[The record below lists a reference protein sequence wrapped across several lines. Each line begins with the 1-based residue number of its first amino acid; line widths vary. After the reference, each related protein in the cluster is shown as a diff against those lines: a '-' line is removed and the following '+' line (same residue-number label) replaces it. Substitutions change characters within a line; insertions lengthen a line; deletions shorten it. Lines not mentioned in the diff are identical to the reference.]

1 MLHHLSISADNP
13 ARVAH
18 VLAELCNGKAAPF
31 PPHPGSFMA
40 IAMDEYGTMIE
51 VYPTE
56 TELMPGFGAEQVTFS
71 SNAFASPFTA
81 THLALSVP
89 LSQEQIEHIA
99 AREGWRAVRCNRDG
113 FFDVIEFWVENKLMV
128 ELLTPQ
134 MAAKYVEF
142 MQPQNLAAFFAAEP
156 NPMVAA

>member
-13 ARVAH
+13 ARVAQ
-18 VLAELCNGKAAPF
+18 VLAEVCNGKVAPF
-31 PPHPGSFMA
+31 PPHPGSYMA
-40 IAMDEYGTMIE
+40 ITMDEYGTMIE

-71 SNAFASPFTA
+71 NNAFASPFTA
-81 THLALSVP
+81 THIALSVP
-89 LSQEQIEHIA
+89 LSQEQIERIA

-113 FFDVIEFWVENKLMV
+113 FFDVIEFWVENTLMV

-142 MQPQNLAAFFAAEP
+142 MQPQNLAKLFAAEAIA
-156 NPMVAA
+156 VGAA